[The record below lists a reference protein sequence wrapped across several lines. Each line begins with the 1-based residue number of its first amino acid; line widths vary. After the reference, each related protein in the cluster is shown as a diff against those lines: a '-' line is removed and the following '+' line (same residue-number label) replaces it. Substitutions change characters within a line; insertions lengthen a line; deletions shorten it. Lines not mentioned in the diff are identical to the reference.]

1 MKLVKRDCNCFFHF
15 VFDNA
20 TEANTVTFLL
30 PISDFFTYCTIS
42 RGYYKKIAINY
53 KSKRN

>member
-1 MKLVKRDCNCFFHF
+1 MKLVKRDCNCFVHF

-30 PISDFFTYCTIS
+30 PISDFLLIALFQGVTT
-42 RGYYKKIAINY
+42 KKLQ
-53 KSKRN
+53 

>member
-30 PISDFFTYCTIS
+30 PISDFFYLLHYFKGLLQKNCN
-42 RGYYKKIAINY
+42 KLQK
-53 KSKRN
+53 

>member
-1 MKLVKRDCNCFFHF
+1 MKLVKRDCNCCFHF

-30 PISDFFTYCTIS
+30 PISDFFTYCTFS
-42 RGYYKKIAINY
+42 RKKKKKITINY